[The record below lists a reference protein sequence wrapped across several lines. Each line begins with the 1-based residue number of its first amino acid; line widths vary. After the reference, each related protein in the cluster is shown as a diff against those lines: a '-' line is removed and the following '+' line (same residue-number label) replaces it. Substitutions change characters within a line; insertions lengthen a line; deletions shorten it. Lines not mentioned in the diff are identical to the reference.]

1 MNITAVTIG
10 STGDIQPFLALGHA
24 LSKRGHHLKIATFPR
39 FQSLIEKNRFAFAP
53 IHGDEDLMMKLL
65 IGDGVTGM
73 AYMKGLSAL
82 LNKNKDEILADVFN
96 ACLSADIILYTILG
110 SLAYHVAESLKIPCM
125 RAIFCPMDKT
135 GDYPIPGMMD
145 WPLGRWYNRLTY
157 SLSDIGFSIF
167 TKQELNAWRIS
178 LGLEKWNGRSYHEMP
193 GEPVETLYVYSD
205 RLAPK
210 PKEWGEHLHLT
221 GFWTLND
228 EAIAPA
234 DEGLLR
240 FLEDGDKPIYIGF
253 GSMVGGSFEEMQR
266 IILESLKNTGQRA
279 ILSSGWRKFSNEK
292 LPPNVYCVDFVPHGW
307 LFPRVKAVVHH
318 GGAGTTAAGLLAGKP
333 TLIIHFGG
341 DQPFW
346 GRRVYLS
353 GAGPKPI
360 ARKKLTVS
368 LLTER
373 LRQLEDE
380 QMQKTARQ
388 LAKQLSEEDGCQRAC
403 DIIEHSLRK
412 VK

>member
-1 MNITAVTIG
+1 MNVVAVTIG
-10 STGDIQPFLALGHA
+10 STGDIQPFLALGCV
-24 LSKRGHHLKIATFPR
+24 LSKAGHKLTIVTFPR
-39 FQSLIEKNRFAFAP
+39 FQALIEKRGFSFAP

-82 LNKNKDEILADVFN
+82 LNKNKDEILDDVYN
-96 ACLSADIILYTILG
+96 ACRSADLILYTILG

-125 RAIFCPMDKT
+125 RTIFCPMDKT
-135 GDYPIPGMMD
+135 GDYPIPGMKD

-157 SLSDIGFSIF
+157 SLSDIGFSLF

-178 LGLEKWNGRSYHEMP
+178 LGLGKWNGRSYHEML
-193 GEPVETLYVYSD
+193 GKPVETLYAYSGC
-205 RLAPK
+205 LAPK
-210 PKEWGEHLHLT
+210 PKVWGEHLHIT

-228 EAIAPA
+228 EAVASA
-234 DEGLLR
+234 DEGLVR
-240 FLEDGDKPIYIGF
+240 FLKDGDKPIYIGF
-253 GSMVGGSFEEMQR
+253 GSMVGGSFEEMQH

-279 ILSSGWRKFSNEK
+279 ILSSGWRKFSDDK

-346 GRRVYLS
+346 GRQVYLS

-360 ARKKLTVS
+360 ARKKLTLS

-388 LAKQLSEEDGCQRAC
+388 LAKQLSAEDGCQRAC
-403 DIIEHSLRK
+403 DIIEHYLRK